1 MSLRV
6 IGAAAKVQWNTSMRA
21 PEHMLIV
28 ITAPLFSV
36 IFLSIV
42 KQAERPDLIANAV
55 LGTGLVGIWFV
66 AVDVAGGVIQNE
78 RWMSTLDLVLAA
90 PRSFALVVC
99 GRILPVMA
107 IGSITLVEAWAVAY
121 FGFDVELPMRHPGI
135 AAAVLILTLLATA
148 CTATMLAALF
158 VLSRDTMIFQNS
170 LSYPFYILGG
180 LVFPLSLL
188 PGWIQPLGRLVF
200 LSWASDLLRDSA
212 TQDSVTNLLPRM
224 GALAGLGA
232 IALGLGVVLIG
243 KAADRARRTGSV
255 SKA

>member
-28 ITAPLFSV
+28 ITAPIFSI

-42 KQAERPDLIANAV
+42 QQAERPDLIANAI

-66 AVDVAGGVIQNE
+66 AIDVAGGVIQNE

-90 PRSFALVVC
+90 PRAFALVVC

-107 IGSITLVEAWAVAY
+107 IGSFTLVESWLVAY
-121 FGFDVELPMRHPGI
+121 LGFDVELPMRHP
-135 AAAVLILTLLATA
+135 ALAVLVLVLTLLATA

-158 VLSRDTMIFQNS
+158 VLSRDTMIFQNA

-180 LVFPLSLL
+180 LVFPLSML
-188 PGWIQPLGRLVF
+188 PGWIQPAGRLVF
-200 LSWASDLLRDSA
+200 LSWAADLLRDCA
-212 TQDSVTNLLPRM
+212 GQDQVDNLLPRL
-224 GALAGLGA
+224 GALVGLGA
-232 IALGLGVVLIG
+232 VALGLGVVLIG